1 MGAKQCAYC
10 GHLFFVSPLIEHH
23 TICNKC
29 YKKMAKKLN
38 TRNPK
43 AILKAVE
50 QEVWHGKLL
59 DELLKK

>member
-1 MGAKQCAYC
+1 MTAKTCAYC